1 MLIRPSLG
9 FGVGALCDDDVTSSI
24 AETFLRNVA
33 SSYSPRSVNFDA
45 VLTSSVD
52 ALNRVYDNRVQRTKR
67 EANELLEHVLNTTL
81 PAILERHEKIEKL
94 VEQTNNL
101 KETTPL
107 FQQRTTA
114 VRRQSEPCYKSVR
127 FVVVVVIVVLL
138 LTYATLAVYCGGA
151 LLEPYCFPAAKKT

>member
-1 MLIRPSLG
+1 MFVLIRPSLG
-9 FGVGALCDDDVTSSI
+9 YGIGALCDDDVSASI

-33 SSYSPRSVNFDA
+33 NSYSPRAVNFDS

-101 KETTPL
+101 KDTTPL
-107 FQQRTTA
+107 FQQRA
-114 VRRQSEPCYKSVR
+114 SVVRRQSEPCYKSVR
-127 FVVVVVIVVLL
+127 FIMVVVLILL
-138 LTYATLAVYCGGA
+138 VLTYATLAVYCGGL
-151 LLEPYCFPAAKKT
+151 LLEPYCFPKP